1 MQCMHPWTRHMHWA
15 MGRAAGVIVVGVL
28 LLQYVPVGLLA
39 QQWTDGGDMH
49 HGCTEQVCHCGPRCT
64 CSNCVHH
71 GEAPPNRE
79 TGDPAS
85 GDGLTGDG
93 LTLRSCGGGPAQ
105 GPTGAFVAAKSIAHP
120 APPGPAVPPRA
131 EKTTLRLHESL
142 VPQRLVDDI
151 FHPPKE
157 RIG

>member
-1 MQCMHPWTRHMHWA
+1 MPPWTQHMHWA
-15 MGRAAGVIVVGVL
+15 MGRAAGMLVVGVL
-28 LLQYVPVGLLA
+28 LLQHVPVGLLA

-49 HGCTEQVCHCGPRCT
+49 HGCTEQVCRCGAHCT
-64 CSNCVHH
+64 CSECAHH
-71 GEAPPNRE
+71 DAPNPGREA
-79 TGDPAS
+79 GGPAS
-85 GDGLTGDG
+85 GDG

-105 GPTGAFVAAKSIAHP
+105 GPTGAFVAAKSIARP
-120 APPGPAVPPRA
+120 APPRPAVPRRA
-131 EKTTLRLHESL
+131 KKTALRLHESL

>member
-1 MQCMHPWTRHMHWA
+1 MHWA

-28 LLQYVPVGLLA
+28 LMQHVPVGLFA
-39 QQWTDGGDMH
+39 QQWTDGGGMH

-64 CSNCVHH
+64 CSSCAHH
-71 GEAPPNRE
+71 DEPNSSREA
-79 TGDPAS
+79 GDPAS
-85 GDGLTGDG
+85 GDE

-120 APPGPAVPPRA
+120 TPPRPAVPHRA
-131 EKTTLRLHESL
+131 KKTALRLHESL